1 MAQIK
6 KTYRKINPE
15 MLYAEIRDLVT
26 RQGIDSNDAQTNTY
40 GLPSGATQSRITMIL
55 RAQNKECGSVHIIG
69 SSEESRMLLNIDE
82 QLISSDGIASLQENI
97 AFLLDPYE
105 VKW

>member
-1 MAQIK
+1 M
-6 KTYRKINPE
+6 
-15 MLYAEIRDLVT
+15 VT
-26 RQGIDSNDAQTNTY
+26 RQCIDSDDAKTNTY
-40 GLPSGATQSRITMIL
+40 GLPSGATQSRITMML

-82 QLISSDGIASLQENI
+82 QIVPSESIASLQENI
-97 AFLLDPYE
+97 DFLLDPYE

>member
-1 MAQIK
+1 MTQIK
-6 KTYRKINPE
+6 KTYRNINPE
-15 MLYAEIRDLVT
+15 MLYAEIQDLVT
-26 RQGIDSNDAQTNTY
+26 RQDIDSDDAKTNTY

-82 QLISSDGIASLQENI
+82 QLISSDNIASLQENI
-97 AFLLDPYE
+97 DFLLDPYE